1 MKSIVLN
8 KNISRRVESG
18 HPWIFSNEVNTGK
31 EKDTAA
37 KPGEIVEVYTFDKKF
52 IGKGYYNP
60 QSQIS
65 VRLLTRDKAVNIDD
79 AIFYNNIKEAWEY
92 TRKCCDS
99 EN

>member
-8 KNISRRVESG
+8 KNISKRVETG
-18 HPWIFSNEVNTGK
+18 HPWIFANEVNTGK

-65 VRLLTRDKAVNIDD
+65 IRLLTRDKDETVNDNF
-79 AIFYNNIKEAWEY
+79 FYNRIKSAWAYRHKLGYVE
-92 TRKCCDS
+92 
-99 EN
+99 